1 MYPTDARI
9 CPSNPLPYAIM
20 SGDLQFKRRCLTLI
34 RGLATGTFGPVYLA
48 AAEGILNTGVVTE
61 VVIKTLK
68 GKA

>member
-1 MYPTDARI
+1 
-9 CPSNPLPYAIM
+9 M

-61 VVIKTLK
+61 VVIKTLN